1 MKLLWLIPAFILV
14 LFVKISLEQFDNT
27 MREQDARAL
36 FREAQQSDDENK
48 EATILLAIE
57 KLSYSQLFD
66 KKAIVNPSLIAS
78 YYATLADNLIDA
90 DDLND
95 AYNLIDTYKLI
106 DADVD
111 VIIEAYNL
119 IDSEADELIDAYNLI
134 DVYNLVNA
142 DDSIDADEQSYV
154 DNRSDAVIQRDVDKP
169 RAYYRQSEMYYLNAL
184 KIRPTKSVDWAS
196 LAMIKLDLQ
205 EVDEDYFQY
214 ITNAHRYGK
223 HEPQTHI
230 ELVQVGAEMFSNE
243 VVITS
248 EFKSIFLHHL
258 IFGITH
264 QRSSLS
270 ILNGIIEDGITRDGF
285 CSWIEKNKSAKKK
298 LNCA

>member
-1 MKLLWLIPAFILV
+1 MKLFWLIPAFILI

-36 FREAQQSDDENK
+36 YSEAQQSADENT
-48 EATILLAIE
+48 EVTILLAIE

-66 KKAIVNPSLIAS
+66 KKTIVNPSLIAS
-78 YYATLADNLIDA
+78 YYAALADNLIDA
-90 DDLND
+90 DG
-95 AYNLIDTYKLI
+95 
-106 DADVD
+106 
-111 VIIEAYNL
+111 
-119 IDSEADELIDAYNLI
+119 
-134 DVYNLVNA
+134 
-142 DDSIDADEQSYV
+142 QSYV

-169 RAYYRQSEMYYLNAL
+169 QAYYRQSEMYYLNAL
-184 KIRPTKSVDWAS
+184 KVRPTKSVDWAS

-214 ITNAHRYGK
+214 ISNAHRYGK

-230 ELVQVGAEMFSNE
+230 ELVQVGAEMFLNE

-264 QRSSLS
+264 HRSRLS